1 MTAQEL
7 IDALAAYPPTSE
19 VSLCHWNGEGTALAS
34 VLFVCDN
41 NGTPSIYA
49 AEWDGPE
56 QTKA

>member
-7 IDALAAYPPTSE
+7 IEALASYPATSE
-19 VSLCHWNGEGTALAS
+19 VSLCHWNGEGSEVAP

-56 QTKA
+56 QPKA